1 MNDYL
6 DQIEAQLAEL
16 TEHGAHRRLRA
27 RRPGFGGAAPGG
39 AARPPRRRSEVL
51 AVLCAFAVA
60 AAVVAIVLLNVG
72 TGTPRRT
79 AASAA
84 ASGQPATGPS
94 TTASRPAPT
103 TSTVT
108 STASSPPL
116 PSTFSPQSFTAI
128 SELTWW
134 LLGSGTCPA
143 QEHGP
148 CASILQTTDGGR
160 TFRAIPAPAA
170 PIATPG
176 TGNTGYSQLRF
187 ADPQNGFAYG
197 PQLYV
202 THDGGGSWKQIDLAG
217 TVSDLAASGGEVYAV
232 VVSGNAGRLMR
243 SPVGQDKW
251 TTVTPAGDVA
261 GGLWVQGSNVIV
273 QSGAGGGDGP
283 NVLVSHDGGANFA
296 TSPAPSPGL
305 PCQFEGQA
313 TPFLWAHCATGM
325 ESGVWRSTDG
335 GASFSS
341 AIRPG
346 ARFTLPNSAAFGAAS
361 ATTAVVGYSQ
371 LYRTADAGATW
382 TPVGPSGIVQ
392 WAYLGFSDTTH
403 GVALGYVGQIA
414 PGDERLYYTTDAGQ
428 SYHLVP
434 VP

>member
-39 AARPPRRRSEVL
+39 GARPPRRRSEVL

-84 ASGQPATGPS
+84 ASGHPATGPS

-202 THDGGGSWKQIDLAG
+202 THDGGGSWKQIDMAG
-217 TVSDLAASGGEVYAV
+217 
-232 VVSGNAGRLMR
+232 
-243 SPVGQDKW
+243 
-251 TTVTPAGDVA
+251 TVTPAGDVA